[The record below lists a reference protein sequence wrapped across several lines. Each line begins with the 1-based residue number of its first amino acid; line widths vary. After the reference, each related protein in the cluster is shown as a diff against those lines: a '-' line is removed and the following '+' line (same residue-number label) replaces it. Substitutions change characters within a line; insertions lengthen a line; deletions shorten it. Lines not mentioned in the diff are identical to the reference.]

1 MNIVDIIIIL
11 FILMG
16 AVVGFKRGFTK
27 ELVCAVSFFVIIV
40 LSFLL
45 KNPVSIFL
53 YEHLPFFKFGG
64 ILKGVTVLN
73 IALYEIIAFLVV
85 MGILTVILNILKK
98 ATSIFEKILKFTI
111 ILGIPSKILGA
122 IVGLIESFV
131 WVFIVL
137 YILNL
142 PVFHINELDNSKYKD
157 QILEKTPILSELVKD
172 SVGVIKEF
180 SELKTKYEETTS
192 PSEFNRETLDLFLK
206 YDIITVES
214 VDYLVEKDKLKIDN
228 IESILIKYREEK

>member
-1 MNIVDIIIIL
+1 MNVIDIAIIL

-27 ELVCAVSFFVIIV
+27 ELVCAVSFFIIII
-40 LSFLL
+40 LSFIL

-73 IALYEIIAFLVV
+73 IALYEIIAFLIV
-85 MGILTVILNILKK
+85 MGILTFILGILKK
-98 ATSIFEKILKFTI
+98 VTTIFEKILNFTI

-122 IVGLIESFV
+122 IIGLVESFV
-131 WVFIVL
+131 WVFIIL

-142 PVFHINELDNSKYKD
+142 PFFHIKDLEESKYKN
-157 QILEKTPILSELVKD
+157 QILEKTPILSELIKD
-172 SVGVIKEF
+172 SVNVVNEF
-180 SELKTKYEETTS
+180 TELKTKYEETKS

-206 YDIITVES
+206 YDVITVES

-228 IESILIKYREEK
+228 IESILSKYREEA